1 MSIPNLD
8 LAYAYEFQKERYLR
22 FWQKPLHLVRELV
35 HEIHE
40 DALLVPPRPSEKP
53 FGNGGAID
61 RNGKQ
66 LPLSWLRYG
75 KRLIMGE
82 PSIGVDTKPKTMP
95 GEFIYLGHFFNHWG
109 HFLIDNC
116 PRLYGAITRPDS
128 NYVFLSSHPVNKAN
142 VLAAIKRFFN
152 LLGINFERVYF
163 ISNVVRIESLNI
175 FEAAYIPEEY
185 ISQHFFDVFRYVA
198 RNIKSSIPHYE
209 KVYFSR
215 SHLKENRDFGGEVID
230 DLFESAGY
238 ATFYPEKLA
247 LDDQINLIVNCKSY
261 ACVAGTLVHNLF
273 FACCKEKEV
282 TIVARSYWV
291 EAQFFDTLKSLK
303 GKIIWADFFI
313 YPYPIRITTSPFF
326 FLCNQNM
333 LHFIA
338 ESKISAY
345 SPELYSRCR
354 SVVNLMSWL
363 SAYLKTLPL
372 ANLKLLVS
380 AEKKDHFFYDINL
393 YKESMKL
400 FNEFGKSPD
409 IVEMAHEYGEQAI
422 EDAIRLR
429 GYMKK
434 METDQCPLT
443 NSPEYGREKMVPVSA
458 QRINML
464 GQLRQCKTYLEIGVF
479 TGSTFNNVNIG
490 KKTGVDLDFQF
501 DTDIHRNNPCI
512 HLLKMSSAQFF
523 DEFNELQ
530 KGLYGEVTLFDLIY
544 VDGMHTFEAALSD
557 FVNSLPRSHKQTIWI
572 FDDTVPIDAYSSL
585 PDQRWARQLRNMV
598 GLSPNPWHGDVF
610 KVVFAIHDFFPQYSY
625 ATVMDHGNPQTIVW
639 RTAELSART
648 PIFTHMDE
656 VRHLDY
662 FSMLRHYPIFNP
674 IADADLYKTIGHV
687 FSEPSDPSAFFPYFV
702 QPLDIRKSKAS

>member
-1 MSIPNLD
+1 MSFPNLD
-8 LAYAYEFQKERYLR
+8 LAYAYEFQKKRYLR

-198 RNIKSSIPHYE
+198 RNIKPSIPHYE

-333 LHFIA
+333 LHFMA
-338 ESKISAY
+338 ESKISAH

-372 ANLKLLVS
+372 ANLKLLAS

-464 GQLRQCKTYLEIGVF
+464 GQLRQCKTYLEIGVCKGETF
-479 TGSTFNNVNIG
+479 TEVNI
-490 KKTGVDLDFQF
+490 KNKVGVDPDFRF
-501 DTDIHRNNPCI
+501 DVNCYADNQEINLFKMTSDTFFSYLAKNEYPCSIKVPFDII
-512 HLLKMSSAQFF
+512 YI
-523 DEFNELQ
+523 D
-530 KGLYGEVTLFDLIY
+530 GL
-544 VDGMHTFEAALSD
+544 HTFKQSIND
-557 FVNSLPRSHKQTIWI
+557 FMNTITYSHMNTIWL
-572 FDDTVPIDAYSSL
+572 FDDTVPMDPYTAL
-585 PDQRWARQLRNMV
+585 PDQGKAGLYRKMAGLKV
-598 GLSPNPWHGDVF
+598 GPWHGDVF
-610 KVVFAIHDFFPQYSY
+610 KSIFAIHDFFPYFSY
-625 ATVMDHGNPQTIVW
+625 ATVIDNGNPQTIVW
-639 RTAELSART
+639 RTVLPAQRKPLYLSRNE
-648 PIFTHMDE
+648 IENMS
-656 VRHLDY
+656 Y
-662 FSMLRHYPIFNP
+662 FDMLENCALLNP
-674 IADADLYKTIGHV
+674 VNDADLLSEIGTT
-687 FSEPSDPSAFFPYFV
+687 FNMPPTSSSEYLAAI
-702 QPLDIRKSKAS
+702 LHKLWLA